1 MAAVEPIA
9 PAEGKLLRPGAS
21 SMSKAA
27 PKQTMRYCG
36 RVFSEAEI
44 ESMRALIAAQPQAT
58 RAELSRRVCDR
69 LGWKRVDGRSKE
81 MS

>member
-1 MAAVEPIA
+1 
-9 PAEGKLLRPGAS
+9 
-21 SMSKAA
+21 MSKAA

-81 MS
+81 MSGRLAMLRMQEEGLAGRCS